1 MPQTELLVKA
11 LLAYSVHEHQLGHA
25 RHVDVWV
32 RPEQLTLQDDGRGMG
47 LDRHGYVES
56 LLGILVGQSSEVQLH
71 GIGLS
76 LVAAVTP
83 LLVVQ
88 SERGGVS
95 WRQSFEFG
103 VAIEPPTRVA
113 SGPSAGTLITLSG
126 LPPLS
131 PAGVANLAAQSKV
144 WQAASPGLTI
154 LVHEHHHPEVKGSV
168 A

>member
-1 MPQTELLVKA
+1 MPQTDLLVRA

-25 RHVDVWV
+25 RHIDMWV
-32 RPEQLTLQDDGRGMG
+32 GPEQIALQDDGRGMG
-47 LDRHGYVES
+47 LARHGYVEN
-56 LLGILVGQSSEVQLH
+56 LLGTLVGQSSEVQLH

-88 SERGGVS
+88 SGRGGVY

-103 VAIEPPTRVA
+103 VAIEPPTRAA

-131 PAGVANLAAQSKV
+131 QAGIANLAAQSSV
-144 WQAASPGLTI
+144 WQAASPGLAI
-154 LVHEHHHPEVKGSV
+154 VFHEHHHPGVVGRV